1 MLYRALVRP
10 LLFTLPAET
19 AQGMA
24 ETLLGIAPIWQALS
38 PLLHSDSP
46 RLRTELCGISLA
58 SPIGLAAGF
67 DKDFRVLAALS
78 ALGFGYLTG
87 GTVTLGPRPGN
98 PKPRMAR
105 DVGREA
111 LLNALGFPG
120 KGAEPAVQRMRRYV
134 AQTPLV
140 ASIAGTE
147 IDDVV
152 ACHRLVEP
160 HSRAVEVNISS
171 PNTAGLRAFHDP
183 AALTELLVS
192 VKEGAS
198 KPIFV
203 KLPPYAD
210 TPDARS
216 EGLALARACADAG
229 VDGLTV
235 ANSRPVQDARLAVGK
250 GGLGGRPLLGD
261 TLRMVSEIR
270 AELGTGIAINACG
283 GIFTGAEALAALKA
297 GATTVQVYTAL
308 VYRGPATI
316 GRIKR
321 ELLAALDA
329 EGVQSIAEV
338 HATKTG

>member
-24 ETLLGIAPIWQALS
+24 ETLLGIAPLWNALS
-38 PLLHSDSP
+38 PLLHGDSP
-46 RLRTELCGISLA
+46 RLRTDLSSISLA
-58 SPIGLAAGF
+58 NPIGLAAGF
-67 DKDFRVLAALS
+67 DKDFRVLTSLS

-98 PKPRMAR
+98 PRPRMAR
-105 DVGREA
+105 DVPREA
-111 LLNALGFPG
+111 LLNSLGFPG
-120 KGAEPAVQRMRRYV
+120 KGAEPAAARMRRYSGHV
-134 AQTPLV
+134 PLV

-147 IDDVV
+147 VDDVV
-152 ACHRLVEP
+152 ACHRLVQP
-160 HSRAVEVNISS
+160 YASAVEVNISS

-183 AALTELLVS
+183 AALTELLVA
-192 VKEGAS
+192 VKESAIR
-198 KPIFV
+198 PVFV

-210 TPDARS
+210 TPDARR
-216 EGLALARACADAG
+216 EGLALVRACADAG

-235 ANSRPVQDARLAVGK
+235 ANSRPVQDARLAVGQ
-250 GGLGGRPLLGD
+250 GGLGGRPLFAD
-261 TLRMVSEIR
+261 TLRMVRETRSQV
-270 AELGTGIAINACG
+270 GDVMAINACG

-297 GATTVQVYTAL
+297 GATTVQIYTVL
-308 VYRGPATI
+308 VYRGPATV

-329 EGVQSIAEV
+329 EGVRDVADLQ
-338 HATKTG
+338 KR

>member
-24 ETLLGIAPIWQALS
+24 ETLLGFAPLWNVLS
-38 PLLHSDSP
+38 PLLHGDSP
-46 RLRTELCGISLA
+46 RLRTDLCGISLA

-67 DKDFRVLAALS
+67 DKDFRVLASLS

-105 DVGREA
+105 DVPREA
-111 LLNALGFPG
+111 LLNSLGFPG
-120 KGAEPAVQRMRRYV
+120 KGAEPAVQRMRRYA

-147 IDDVV
+147 IHDVV

-160 HSRAVEVNISS
+160 HASAVEVNISS

-183 AALTELLVS
+183 AALCDLLVA

-198 KPIFV
+198 KRKPIFV

-210 TPDARS
+210 TPDERRES
-216 EGLALARACADAG
+216 MALVRACADAG

-261 TLRMVSEIR
+261 TLRMVREVR
-270 AELGTGIAINACG
+270 TELGEGPKAMSINACG
-283 GIFTGAEALAALKA
+283 GIFTGAEALVALKA

-308 VYRGPATI
+308 VYRGPATV
-316 GRIKR
+316 GRIKK
-321 ELLAALDA
+321 ELLAAMDA
-329 EGVQSIAEV
+329 EGVPDISSL
-338 HATKTG
+338 T